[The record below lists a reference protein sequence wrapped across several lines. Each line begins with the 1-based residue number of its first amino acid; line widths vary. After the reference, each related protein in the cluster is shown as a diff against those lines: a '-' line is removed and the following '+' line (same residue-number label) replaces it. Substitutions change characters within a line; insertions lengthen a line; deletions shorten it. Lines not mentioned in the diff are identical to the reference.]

1 MINPEISKN
10 EALTSQVQK
19 MVQDFRN
26 RRLEGELDGNHLVQ
40 KEIDI
45 IQGYI
50 TYEIPTPPPSGKP
63 EESDEEEEKIRFYSS
78 SSSEFLSSD
87 EDCRSGAIPDQ
98 ITEKRNDDSNEN
110 KDIMSTQVAESP
122 EKSPS
127 KKRKKT
133 ETEIQMYKE
142 EVRLTKEAPVAKE
155 KLTVKLVK
163 PVKQGSLLSFFSK
176 QCKPGMSSH
185 QQFP

>member
-87 EDCRSGAIPDQ
+87 EDCRSGSISDQ
-98 ITEKRNDDSNEN
+98 SH
-110 KDIMSTQVAESP
+110 P
-122 EKSPS
+122 KSHHLRRGRKPRP
-127 KKRKKT
+127 KYRCTRKK
-133 ETEIQMYKE
+133 Y
-142 EVRLTKEAPVAKE
+142 A
-155 KLTVKLVK
+155 
-163 PVKQGSLLSFFSK
+163 
-176 QCKPGMSSH
+176 
-185 QQFP
+185 